1 MEDVAREAGVS
12 RALVSLVMRDQ
23 PNVSPARRGRV
34 LEVAGRL
41 GYRPNA
47 MARSLASRRTRT
59 VGVVLDD
66 LRNPFFAEIAGGVEE
81 LASELG
87 YQLLLGAGGR
97 LARRERAALATL
109 LEYRVDGLILVSPR
123 MRAADI
129 AGAAAEV
136 PVVVVGRQLR
146 GLDGD
151 SVLIDERHGTG
162 LVLDHLTSP
171 SGTSA
176 SPTSTPGAAP
186 AVRSAARP
194 ICAACAPVAWR
205 SYARVIPG
213 DFTEE
218 AGTNAAR
225 ELLAEPELPTAVFA
239 ANDMVA
245 AGLLGEFDRAG
256 VAVPDDVSIVGYDN
270 ISIAH
275 LAHVSLTTVDQPR
288 TEMGRMALE
297 LLLARIEHRGPSPV
311 RGGAVAGPRRADT
324 RRTLHHRSSS
334 MTSVLAATLV
344 APHQLEVREY
354 PYPSE
359 LEPGAVLLRMLAS
372 GICGTDKH
380 TFRGE
385 TEQYVGTEYERST
398 PFPIIQGHENV
409 GVVAEIG
416 DGGARAF
423 DGSPLGTGR
432 SCRARAQPRL
442 RPLSHVRPRVSLLP
456 VPQPGEL
463 RQLADL
469 RAGAPPVRWLVAVPV
484 PQSPVQ
490 LCSGYPVRCPT
501 RSRC

>member
-23 PNVSPARRGRV
+23 PNVSSARRGRV

-146 GLDGD
+146 GVDAD

-162 LVLDHLTSP
+162 LVLDHLTLL
-171 SGTSA
+171 GHERITHVDA
-176 SPTSTPGAAP
+176 GRGAGGPQRRA
-186 AVRSAARP
+186 AYVRGMKAR
-194 ICAACAPVAWR
+194 R
-205 SYARVIPG
+205 LGSYARVISG

-288 TEMGRMALE
+288 SEMGRMALE
-297 LLLARIEHRGPSPV
+297 LLLARIEQRAPGVV
-311 RGGAVAGPRRADT
+311 RLVEP
-324 RRTLHHRSSS
+324 
-334 MTSVLAATLV
+334 TLV
-344 APHQLEVREY
+344 V
-354 PYPSE
+354 
-359 LEPGAVLLRMLAS
+359 
-372 GICGTDKH
+372 
-380 TFRGE
+380 
-385 TEQYVGTEYERST
+385 RST
-398 PFPIIQGHENV
+398 T
-409 GVVAEIG
+409 A
-416 DGGARAF
+416 A
-423 DGSPLGTGR
+423 
-432 SCRARAQPRL
+432 PR
-442 RPLSHVRPRVSLLP
+442 
-456 VPQPGEL
+456 
-463 RQLADL
+463 
-469 RAGAPPVRWLVAVPV
+469 
-484 PQSPVQ
+484 
-490 LCSGYPVRCPT
+490 
-501 RSRC
+501 

>member
-23 PNVSPARRGRV
+23 PNVSKARRARV

-59 VGVVLDD
+59 VGVLLDD

-129 AGAAAEV
+129 AAAAAEV
-136 PVVVVGRQLR
+136 PVVVVGRQVR
-146 GLDGD
+146 GAGVD
-151 SVLIDERHGTG
+151 SVLIDELHGTG
-162 LVLDHLTSP
+162 LVLDHLLAL
-171 SGTSA
+171 GHERVA
-176 SPTSTPGAAP
+176 HVDGGRGAGGP
-186 AVRSAARP
+186 QRRSAYLRGMRTRRLASR
-194 ICAACAPVAWR
+194 
-205 SYARVIPG
+205 ARVIAG

-225 ELLAEPELPTAVFA
+225 RLLAEPDLPTAVFA

-256 VAVPDDVSIVGYDN
+256 LAVPEDISIVGYDN

-297 LLLARIEHRGPSPV
+297 LLLERIEHRRLRVIRLVEP
-311 RGGAVAGPRRADT
+311 
-324 RRTLHHRSSS
+324 
-334 MTSVLAATLV
+334 TLV
-344 APHQLEVREY
+344 
-354 PYPSE
+354 
-359 LEPGAVLLRMLAS
+359 
-372 GICGTDKH
+372 I
-380 TFRGE
+380 
-385 TEQYVGTEYERST
+385 RST
-398 PFPIIQGHENV
+398 
-409 GVVAEIG
+409 
-416 DGGARAF
+416 
-423 DGSPLGTGR
+423 T
-432 SCRARAQPRL
+432 
-442 RPLSHVRPRVSLLP
+442 
-456 VPQPGEL
+456 
-463 RQLADL
+463 
-469 RAGAPPVRWLVAVPV
+469 APPRAAGVLDTAR
-484 PQSPVQ
+484 
-490 LCSGYPVRCPT
+490 R
-501 RSRC
+501 